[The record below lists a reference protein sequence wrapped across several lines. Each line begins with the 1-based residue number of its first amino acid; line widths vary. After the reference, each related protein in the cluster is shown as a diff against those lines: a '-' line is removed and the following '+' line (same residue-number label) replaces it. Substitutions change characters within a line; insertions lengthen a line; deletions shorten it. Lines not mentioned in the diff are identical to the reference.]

1 MSSKFFYRITP
12 MILMFALTFLM
23 TSCKK
28 KLTEFDIDYTSEV
41 VVSSTFGQ
49 LVPFSLNT
57 PEIETNSEFE
67 FESNNTRADKVERI
81 NLTTLRLDITSP
93 NGETFSFLNS
103 VDIYISSPNHAEK
116 KVAFKE
122 SIPANVGSQLT
133 CDLVDAE
140 LQDFIKDDS
149 FTLRLVTV
157 TDETI
162 PQDVTID
169 VYTRFR
175 VKAKLL

>member
-1 MSSKFFYRITP
+1 
-12 MILMFALTFLM
+12 MILF
-23 TSCKK
+23 TSSSCRK
-28 KLTEFDIDYTSEV
+28 KLTEFDIDYTSQV
-41 VVSSTFGQ
+41 IISSSVGQ
-49 LVPFSLNT
+49 LIPFSVNT
-57 PEIETNSEFE
+57 PEMETNSEFV
-67 FESNNTRADKVERI
+67 FESNNTRADKIERI
-81 NLTTLRLDITSP
+81 NLTELRMNINSP
-93 NGETFSFLNS
+93 SGETFSFLNS
-103 VDIYISSPNHAEK
+103 VDIFISSPSHTEK

-122 SIPANVGSQLT
+122 SIPNNVGTQLT
-133 CDLVDAE
+133 CDLVDVG
-140 LQDFIKDDS
+140 LQEFIKDDS

>member
-1 MSSKFFYRITP
+1 MNVYR
-12 MILMFALTFLM
+12 FLTLFLVIGLVGL
-23 TSCKK
+23 TSSCKK

-41 VVSSTFGQ
+41 VISSTFGQ

-57 PEIETNSEFE
+57 PEIQTNSEFE
-67 FESNNTRADKVERI
+67 FEANNTRADKVERI
-81 NLTTLRLDITSP
+81 NLRELRLNITSP

-103 VDIYISSPNHAEK
+103 VEIFISSPNHSEK

-133 CDLVDAE
+133 CDLVDVE
-140 LQDFIKDDS
+140 LQDFIKDDK

-162 PQDVTID
+162 PQDVT
-169 VYTRFR
+169 VEVFTNFR
-175 VKAKLL
+175 VKAKLLG

>member
-1 MSSKFFYRITP
+1 MNRSRFIIALL
-12 MILMFALTFLM
+12 MIGIVATT

-28 KLTEFDIDYTSEV
+28 KLTEFDIDYTSQV
-41 VVSSTFGQ
+41 VVNSTFGQ
-49 LVPFSLNT
+49 LIPFSLNT
-57 PEIETNSEFE
+57 PEMQTNSEFE

-81 NLTTLRLDITSP
+81 NLTELRLKITSP

-103 VDIYISSPNHAEK
+103 VEIFISSPNHTEK

-122 SIPANVGSQLT
+122 SIPNNPGSILT
-133 CDLVDAE
+133 CDLVDLE
-140 LQDFIKDDS
+140 LQDFIKDER
-149 FTLRLVTV
+149 FTLRLLTV

-162 PQDVTID
+162 PQDVTVE
-169 VYTRFR
+169 VYTNFR